1 MKDEE
6 LNEAALF
13 DEVTADEP
21 VEEPAQTEQP
31 AETEQVEQ
39 QPETDEQAD
48 ITTSTV
54 DDEAAHVPSWRV
66 REINEEK
73 RRFAEENERMKAE
86 LAELRRISQQQQPA
100 KAEQPKADRPDPL
113 LDPEGYAAAVR
124 EEVRQEILN
133 DRREE
138 SMKAAH
144 DANPEEFAEAY
155 KAATANGV
163 IPELK
168 VRMQASRNPGK
179 TLLEWHRENKQR
191 AEIGNDLNAYR
202 QRLLDSALKDPEF
215 RKKAM
220 DAWRDGAQSSQ
231 SEGRSKVELPP
242 SISGASRA
250 RAVARSSDNDD
261 ISDQA
266 LFEQIAG

>member
-1 MKDEE
+1 
-6 LNEAALF
+6 
-13 DEVTADEP
+13 
-21 VEEPAQTEQP
+21 
-31 AETEQVEQ
+31 Q

-48 ITTSTV
+48 TTASTV

-86 LAELRRISQQQQPA
+86 LAELRRVSQQQQPA
-100 KAEQPKADRPDPL
+100 KVEQPKADRPDPL
-113 LDPEGYAAAVR
+113 LDPEGYEKYLERRV
-124 EEVRQEILN
+124 EERLLGN
-133 DRREE
+133 AREE
-138 SMKAAH
+138 SLLRAR
-144 DANPEEFAEAY
+144 DTNPQEFDEAY
-155 KAATANGV
+155 AAATKAV
-163 IPELK
+163 DAALK
-168 VRMQASRNPGK
+168 ARMQASRDPGK

-231 SEGRSKVELPP
+231 PESRSKVELPP

-261 ISDQA
+261 ISDQV